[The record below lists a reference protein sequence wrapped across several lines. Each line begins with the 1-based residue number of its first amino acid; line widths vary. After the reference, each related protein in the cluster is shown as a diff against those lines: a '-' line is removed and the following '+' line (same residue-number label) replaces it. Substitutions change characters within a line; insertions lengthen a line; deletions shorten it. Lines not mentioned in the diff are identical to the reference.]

1 MKSIG
6 REEEREGWKMEW
18 RKTERDGG
26 WDGEGESW
34 GSPISLQQKLVGGL
48 YRSRLVG
55 GL

>member
-34 GSPISLQQKLVGGL
+34 GRDGTHLPGSGGSSSGTLQTCVE
-48 YRSRLVG
+48 
-55 GL
+55 